1 VVGGASGMI
10 SARVAAIAVPDLH
23 PDRRLAGAAGPE
35 DDMLRRLPPWLG
47 FAWPVALVNRV
58 RACGFMRLVVL
69 VDETA

>member
-1 VVGGASGMI
+1 MI

-23 PDRRLAGAAGPE
+23 PERRLAGAAGPE

-47 FAWPVALVNRV
+47 FARPVALVNRV
-58 RACGFMRLVVL
+58 RALTCGFMRLVVL